1 MCFLMQKIKN
11 KILKYL
17 IDLNTT
23 TVALFRGTRGVL
35 AGEYLSLQVLII
47 YFTSM
52 TYEFLVLCAYIHLS
66 QIKFKCEIVFFCVYL
81 CNEFFLLQS
90 DLQSMRTSFIS
101 ICVNK
106 ISDKLLYLVAHILDF
121 SAEHCYP
128 PDKDKS
134 DCKYLHVMTAITDMF
149 PKCSLCTKQDAS
161 QWHTIYF
168 HKNYRNC
175 MQYPDLKMSIKQRMR
190 PSHRKTNT
198 PAR

>member
-106 ISDKLLYLVAHILDF
+106 YLTNCSIQSHISQISVLSTVTPL
-121 SAEHCYP
+121 
-128 PDKDKS
+128 
-134 DCKYLHVMTAITDMF
+134 
-149 PKCSLCTKQDAS
+149 TKINQ
-161 QWHTIYF
+161 TISIF
-168 HKNYRNC
+168 
-175 MQYPDLKMSIKQRMR
+175 MS
-190 PSHRKTNT
+190 
-198 PAR
+198 